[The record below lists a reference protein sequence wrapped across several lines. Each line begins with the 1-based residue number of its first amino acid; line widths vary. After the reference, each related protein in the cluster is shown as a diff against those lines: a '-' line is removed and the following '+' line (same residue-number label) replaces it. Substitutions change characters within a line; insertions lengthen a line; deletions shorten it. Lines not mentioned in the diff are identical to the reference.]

1 MEFCL
6 RGKTAKTNIYDGFLI
21 FCYFSSVPLFHS
33 YSSKAFHIVFKLLS
47 LCLPRGWRWGAGGG
61 GWLEG
66 WFGREFWEGIWKFFL
81 KKKEGV

>member
-61 GWLEG
+61 GVDWRVDLAEN
-66 WFGREFWEGIWKFFL
+66 FERESENYF
-81 KKKEGV
+81 